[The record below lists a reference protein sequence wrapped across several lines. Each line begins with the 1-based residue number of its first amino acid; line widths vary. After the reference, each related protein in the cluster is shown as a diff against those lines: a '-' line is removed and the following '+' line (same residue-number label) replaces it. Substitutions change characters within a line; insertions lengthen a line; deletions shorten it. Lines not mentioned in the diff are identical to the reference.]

1 MFKLRDEDDETVE
14 KFKLQKNHEIQDI
27 KLFYDQIEGDLSE
40 MIVFD
45 WNPQSVVYQTLL
57 VPQKV

>member
-1 MFKLRDEDDETVE
+1 
-14 KFKLQKNHEIQDI
+14 LQKNHEIQDI